1 MESVVVET
9 VVTALSVSGGA
20 AWIAALVKPRYLPFI
35 SGLVNL
41 IGANFGAARNK
52 NES

>member
-1 MESVVVET
+1 MESVVIES

-20 AWIAALVKPRYLPFI
+20 AWIAAIVSPKYLPFI

-41 IGANFGAARNK
+41 IGANFGMAKNK